1 MDFIR
6 IEADV
11 WVVRIVSRA
20 SKESLD
26 RDETNEN
33 YANGIGNKRTY
44 LTREI
49 RRRDATPWNLI
60 DRINLEL
67 LPLAFFT
74 FSWP

>member
-49 RRRDATPWNLI
+49 RRRDATP
-60 DRINLEL
+60 
-67 LPLAFFT
+67 
-74 FSWP
+74 